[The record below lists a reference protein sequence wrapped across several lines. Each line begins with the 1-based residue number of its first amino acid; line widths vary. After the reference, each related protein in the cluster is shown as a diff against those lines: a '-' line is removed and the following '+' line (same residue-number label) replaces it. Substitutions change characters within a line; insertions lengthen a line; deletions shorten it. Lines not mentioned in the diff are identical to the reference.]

1 MIRMTIKEEVDAKIE
16 KYDNK
21 IAWYELKKRKLITRY
36 NELMDEGL
44 IKE

>member
-1 MIRMTIKEEVDAKIE
+1 MIRMTLKEEINAKLE

-21 IAWYELKKRKLITRY
+21 IAWYELKKRKIIKRY
-36 NELMDEGL
+36 NDLMDEGL